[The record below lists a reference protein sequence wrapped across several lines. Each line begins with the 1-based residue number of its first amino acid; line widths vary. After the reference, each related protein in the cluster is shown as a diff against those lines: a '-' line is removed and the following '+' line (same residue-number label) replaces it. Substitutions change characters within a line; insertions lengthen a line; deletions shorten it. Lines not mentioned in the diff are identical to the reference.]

1 MARACLGWQNG
12 SAESVNIEL
21 PDRIGAEVEL
31 TAERV
36 KLEMATG
43 LYASG
48 AVTLGQGAELAGI
61 SPAQFLRELG
71 KRRICVH
78 YGIEDLQ
85 QDLHTIEALRPP
97 RPQR

>member
-1 MARACLGWQNG
+1 
-12 SAESVNIEL
+12 VKIDL

-31 TAERV
+31 TPERV
-36 KLEMATG
+36 KLETATG

-61 SPAQFLRELG
+61 SPTQFLHELG
-71 KRRICVH
+71 KRHICVN

-85 QDLHTIEALRPP
+85 HDLRMIAVLHPELKNR
-97 RPQR
+97 